1 MAPFAKSRHDGRWV
15 WGLRTGTCV
24 TQPLL
29 RRAVMFRRQLSAYE
43 NMKGLLGLAA
53 SL

>member
-29 RRAVMFRRQLSAYE
+29 GRAVMFRRQLNTYE
-43 NMKGLLGLAA
+43 NMKVLLGLAA

>member
-15 WGLRTGTCV
+15 WDLRTGTCV
-24 TQPLL
+24 TQSPPWESGYVPQ
-29 RRAVMFRRQLSAYE
+29 AAE
-43 NMKGLLGLAA
+43 HMKVLLGLVA

>member
-24 TQPLL
+24 TQSPPWESGYVPQ
-29 RRAVMFRRQLSAYE
+29 AAE
-43 NMKGLLGLAA
+43 HMKVLLGLVA